1 MIEGTAIATPS
12 LSIATGA
19 EPDQTEVVRRGAWR
33 AIPANL
39 RFFFLL
45 LALLLVLFAL
55 LRLGLILK
63 TRNPEEAPWRQ
74 VAAAF
79 IVGLRFDVSTA
90 CFLLIP
96 ISLLT
101 YLPWTA
107 PWRGRRRRQALLWGL
122 TVIISVGAF

>member
-19 EPDQTEVVRRGAWR
+19 EPDQTDAVRRGAWR

-45 LALLLVLFAL
+45 LALLLMLFAL

-63 TRNPEEAPWRQ
+63 TRNPDEASWGQ
-74 VAAAF
+74 VAVSF
-79 IVGLRFDVSTA
+79 VVGMRFDVSTA

-96 ISLLT
+96 VSLLT
-101 YLPWTA
+101 Y
-107 PWRGRRRRQALLWGL
+107 
-122 TVIISVGAF
+122 